1 MKKWLIS
8 FLMTALVLTGCAESP
23 SSTSTNETNNA
34 TKTEDVSKEQTQKE
48 EVNKTTEPAGDS
60 PSEKTQEKTNEEEP
74 QSTQSKTSTG
84 NQETT
89 KTDSP
94 TSSNKVSNYPT
105 FETTVTRV
113 VDGDTF
119 HASINNKD
127 ETFRLILVDTPETVK
142 PNTPIQPWG
151 KEASFY
157 TKSVLKPGTK
167 VVIERDAQ
175 ERDQYGRILAYVYV
189 NGKMLNETLLEKGL
203 ARVAVFPPNTRY
215 VDEFRQIQE
224 KAKQQ
229 KLGIWSI
236 DGYVGEKGYNTNS
249 QSSTS
254 TSQSNSSQ
262 SVSSQNSTSNSTNSN
277 SSSSSSTGSTN
288 SNNQPFQNNPADDVE
303 TNTSCKNK
311 IKGNANS
318 KIYHVPG
325 GAYYDK
331 TVDNIVWFCTE
342 QDAQNQGYRRS
353 QR

>member
-8 FLMTALVLTGCAESP
+8 FLMTALVLAGCAESP
-23 SSTSTNETNNA
+23 SSTSTNDTNNA

-48 EVNKTTEPAGDS
+48 EASKTTNSTDDGS
-60 PSEKTQEKTNEEEP
+60 NEKTQEKTDKEES
-74 QSTQSKTSTG
+74 QTTQSKATTN
-84 NQETT
+84 NQETNVT
-89 KTDSP
+89 NPLTA
-94 TSSNKVSNYPT
+94 SNKVSNYPT
-105 FETTVTRV
+105 FETTVISV

-119 HASINNKD
+119 HALINNKD
-127 ETFRLILVDTPETVK
+127 EKVRLILTDSPETVK
-142 PNTPIQPWG
+142 RGVKIQRYGP
-151 KEASFY
+151 EASAY

-167 VVIERDAQ
+167 VNLELDAQ

-189 NGKMLNETLLEKGL
+189 DGKMLNETLLEKGL

-215 VDEFRQIQE
+215 VDEFREIQE

-229 KLGIWSI
+229 KLGVWSI
-236 DGYVGEKGYNTNS
+236 DGYVGEKGFNDGSQNSTNS
-249 QSSTS
+249 
-254 TSQSNSSQ
+254 SQSNSSQ
-262 SVSSQNSTSNSTNSN
+262 KSTSSSTNSN
-277 SSSSSSTGSTN
+277 SNGSSNTGSNN
-288 SNNQPFQNNPADDVE
+288 STTQPFQNNPADDVE
-303 TNTSCKNK
+303 TNTSCQNK

>member
-8 FLMTALVLTGCAESP
+8 FLMTALVLAGCAESP
-23 SSTSTNETNNA
+23 SPTSTNDTNNA
-34 TKTEDVSKEQTQKE
+34 TKTEDVSKEQPQKE
-48 EVNKTTEPAGDS
+48 EGSKAAISTDNGS
-60 PSEKTQEKTNEEEP
+60 NEKTQEKTNKDES
-74 QSTQSKTSTG
+74 QTTQDKATT
-84 NQETT
+84 NDQETT
-89 KTDSP
+89 KTNVTNSP
-94 TSSNKVSNYPT
+94 TTSNKVSNYPT
-105 FETTVTRV
+105 FETSVTRV

-119 HASINNKD
+119 HALVNNKD
-127 ETFRLILVDTPETVK
+127 EKIRLILVDTPETVK
-142 PNTPIQPWG
+142 RNVQIQRYGP
-151 KEASFY
+151 EASAY

-167 VVIERDAQ
+167 VTLELDVQ
-175 ERDQYGRILAYVYV
+175 ERDPYGRILAYVYV

-215 VDEFRQIQE
+215 VDEFREIQN

-229 KLGIWSI
+229 KLGVWSI
-236 DGYVGEKGYNTNS
+236 DGYVGEKGFNDSPQNSTNS
-249 QSSTS
+249 
-254 TSQSNSSQ
+254 SQSNSSQ
-262 SVSSQNSTSNSTNSN
+262 NSTSSSTNNN
-277 SSSSSSTGSTN
+277 SSGRSNTGSTN
-288 SNNQPFQNNPADDVE
+288 STNQPFQNNPADDVE
-303 TNTSCKNK
+303 TNTSCQNK

>member
-8 FLMTALVLTGCAESP
+8 FLMTALVLAGCAESP
-23 SSTSTNETNNA
+23 SPTSTNDTNNA
-34 TKTEDVSKEQTQKE
+34 TKTEDVSKDQTQKE
-48 EVNKTTEPAGDS
+48 ETNKTTESVKDS
-60 PSEKTQEKTNEEEP
+60 SSEKTQEETNKEEP
-74 QSTQSKTSTG
+74 QSTQSKTTAS
-84 NQETT
+84 NQDTT
-89 KTDSP
+89 KKDSSS
-94 TSSNKVSNYPT
+94 SSNKVSNYPT

-119 HASINNKD
+119 HATINNKD
-127 ETFRLILVDTPETVK
+127 EKIRLILVDTPETVK
-142 PNTPIQPWG
+142 RNVQIQRYGP
-151 KEASFY
+151 EASAY

-167 VVIERDAQ
+167 VTLELDVQ
-175 ERDQYGRILAYVYV
+175 ERDPYGRILAYVYI

-215 VDEFRQIQE
+215 VDEFREIQD

-229 KLGIWSI
+229 KLGVWSI
-236 DGYVGEKGYNTNS
+236 DGYVGEKGFNS
-249 QSSTS
+249 NPQSSTNS
-254 TSQSNSSQ
+254 SQSNSSQ
-262 SVSSQNSTSNSTNSN
+262 NSTSSSTNSN
-277 SSSSSSTGSTN
+277 SSGSSNTGSTT
-288 SNNQPFQNNPADDVE
+288 STTQPFQNNPADDVE

>member
-8 FLMTALVLTGCAESP
+8 FLMTALVLAGCAESP
-23 SSTSTNETNNA
+23 SPTSTNDTNNA
-34 TKTEDVSKEQTQKE
+34 TKTEDVSKDQTQKE
-48 EVNKTTEPAGDS
+48 ETNKTTESAKNNS
-60 PSEKTQEKTNEEEP
+60 SEKTQEETSKEEP
-74 QSTQSKTSTG
+74 QSTQSKTTAS
-84 NQETT
+84 NQDTA
-89 KTDSP
+89 KTDSSS
-94 TSSNKVSNYPT
+94 SSNKVSNYPT

-119 HASINNKD
+119 HATINNKD
-127 ETFRLILVDTPETVK
+127 EKIRLILVDTPETVK
-142 PNTPIQPWG
+142 PNTPVQAWG
-151 KEASFY
+151 PESSAY
-157 TKSVLKPGTK
+157 TKGVLKPGTK
-167 VVIERDAQ
+167 VNLELDVQ
-175 ERDQYGRILAYVYV
+175 ERDPYGRILAYVYV
-189 NGKMLNETLLEKGL
+189 NGKMLNKTLLEKGL

-236 DGYVGEKGYNTNS
+236 DGYVGEKGFNTSS
-249 QSSTS
+249 QSSTNS
-254 TSQSNSSQ
+254 SQSNSSQ
-262 SVSSQNSTSNSTNSN
+262 SVNSQSSTSNSTNNN
-277 SSSSSSTGSTN
+277 SSSSPNTGSNN
-288 SNNQPFQNNPADDVE
+288 STTQPFQNNPADDVE

>member
-8 FLMTALVLTGCAESP
+8 FLMTALVLAGCAESP
-23 SSTSTNETNNA
+23 SSTSTNDTNNA

-48 EVNKTTEPAGDS
+48 EASKTTNSTDDGS
-60 PSEKTQEKTNEEEP
+60 NEKTQEKTDKEES
-74 QSTQSKTSTG
+74 QTTQSKATTN
-84 NQETT
+84 NQETNVT
-89 KTDSP
+89 NPP
-94 TSSNKVSNYPT
+94 TASNKVSNYPT
-105 FETTVTRV
+105 FETTVISV

-119 HASINNKD
+119 HALINNKD
-127 ETFRLILVDTPETVK
+127 EKVRLILTDSPETVK
-142 PNTPIQPWG
+142 RGVKIQRYGP
-151 KEASFY
+151 EASAY

-167 VVIERDAQ
+167 VNLELDAQ

-189 NGKMLNETLLEKGL
+189 DGKMLNETLLEKGL

-215 VDEFRQIQE
+215 VDEFREIQE

-229 KLGIWSI
+229 KLGVWSI
-236 DGYVGEKGYNTNS
+236 DGYVGEKGFNDGSQNSTNS
-249 QSSTS
+249 
-254 TSQSNSSQ
+254 SQSNSSQ
-262 SVSSQNSTSNSTNSN
+262 KSTSSSTNSN
-277 SSSSSSTGSTN
+277 SNRSSNTGSNN
-288 SNNQPFQNNPADDVE
+288 STTQPFQNNPADDVE
-303 TNTSCKNK
+303 TNTSCQNK

>member
-23 SSTSTNETNNA
+23 SPTSTNDTNNT
-34 TKTEDVSKEQTQKE
+34 TKTEDVSKDQA
-48 EVNKTTEPAGDS
+48 NKTTESTDDS
-60 PSEKTQEKTNEEEP
+60 SSKNTQKEPSKEEP
-74 QSTQSKTSTG
+74 QSTESKASTN

-89 KTDSP
+89 KANSP
-94 TSSNKVSNYPT
+94 TSSSKVSNYPT

-119 HASINNKD
+119 HASINNRD

-142 PNTPIQPWG
+142 PNTPVQPWG

-215 VDEFRQIQE
+215 VDEFRQLQE

-262 SVSSQNSTSNSTNSN
+262 SVGSQNSTSNSTNSN

-325 GAYYDK
+325 GTYYDK

>member
-8 FLMTALVLTGCAESP
+8 FLMTALVLAGCAESQ
-23 SSTSTNETNNA
+23 SSSSTNETNNRA
-34 TKTEDVSKEQTQKE
+34 KTEDVSKEQTPKE
-48 EVNKTTEPAGDS
+48 EASKATESTDNGS
-60 PSEKTQEKTNEEEP
+60 NEKAQEKAATKEE
-74 QSTQSKTSTG
+74 SDTTQSKATTNNKETDETNSSTTS
-84 NQETT
+84 N
-89 KTDSP
+89 
-94 TSSNKVSNYPT
+94 NVSNYPT

-119 HASINNKD
+119 HALINNKD
-127 ETFRLILVDTPETVK
+127 EKIRLILVDTPETVK
-142 PNTPIQPWG
+142 TNTPIQPLG
-151 KEASFY
+151 KESSLF

-167 VVIERDAQ
+167 VNLELDAQ
-175 ERDQYGRILAYVYV
+175 ERDRYGRILAYVYV

-215 VDEFRQIQE
+215 VDEFREIQE

-236 DGYVGEKGYNTNS
+236 DGYVGEKGFNSNS
-249 QSSTS
+249 QSST
-254 TSQSNSSQ
+254 NSSQ
-262 SVSSQNSTSNSTNSN
+262 SSSSQNSTSSSTNSN
-277 SSSSSSTGSTN
+277 SSGSSNTSSTN
-288 SNNQPFQNNPADDVE
+288 SSTQPFQNNPADDVE

-342 QDAQNQGYRRS
+342 QDAQNQGYRKS